1 MQEEYYDVIIIGSG
15 MGGLGS
21 GLYLQKQNP
30 DLKTLILE
38 QHSIPGGSVNG
49 FKRKGYYFDSG
60 AEGLVYCG
68 EGQIFRER
76 LEELGVFHDY
86 ISIDPVEV
94 MKYEDRTVVMHNKL
108 EKFIEEL
115 IKNYPED
122 EKEIR
127 EYFRIIKKMSDEYF
141 SLSLKNFSPSFR
153 TLLKIVLTRPTL
165 RKYGLKTFQQFLD
178 KSITNPDLRKI
189 LVVYCL
195 WLGVLPDK
203 ISAPSAA
210 IVFNSPFI
218 DGNFYPKGGM
228 LAFAKNMAKVFK
240 SNGGVIKYKSR
251 VEKILIHKKKAV
263 GVRLDDG
270 TIFYGKWII
279 SNADL
284 RKTVFDFVGKD
295 FFKKSYQKFI
305 SMIKQSVTGFA
316 VFLGLDIQLDDHHS
330 HIAYNVDAE
339 KFLVRLR
346 EENFNPEEVLIRI
359 PQNIDPSLRN
369 DKGSSVI
376 LLSMAPY
383 NYKEKWGNDKEGK
396 RNSQYHEIK
405 EAFADKLIKLAEKV
419 IPNLTQRIKVKEIA
433 TPLTYER
440 YIQTTEGSWYGPQT
454 DQKLPSFKSPLKR
467 LFFAGGNVDGAGVP
481 PSFFS
486 GIKTAKYITRKI
498 KKKRYMKAFYYSV
511 IDGQRVAITAPF
523 PEDKAIT
530 GVISQ

>member
-1 MQEEYYDVIIIGSG
+1 MKAEYYDVIIIGSG

-21 GLYLQKQNP
+21 GLYLQKKNP
-30 DLKTLILE
+30 GLKSLILE

-68 EGQIFRER
+68 EGQVFRQS
-76 LEELGVFHDY
+76 LEDVGVFQEF

-94 MKYEDRTVVMHNKL
+94 MQYHDRTVHMYNKL
-108 EKFIEEL
+108 ERFIEEL
-115 IKNYPED
+115 IKHFPDEEEEILNYFE
-122 EKEIR
+122 
-127 EYFRIIKKMSDEYF
+127 IIKKMSDEYF
-141 SLSLKNFSPSFR
+141 SLSTGNLDTSAR
-153 TLLKIVLTRPTL
+153 TLLRIAFTRPTL
-165 RKYGLKTFQQFLD
+165 RKYGLKTFQQLLD
-178 KSITNPDLRKI
+178 KFITNPDLRKI
-189 LVVYCL
+189 LAVYSL
-195 WLGVLPDK
+195 WLGVLPNK

-210 IVFNSPFI
+210 IAFNSPFI

-228 LAFAKNMAKVFK
+228 LAFAKNMEKVYK
-240 SNGGVIKYKSR
+240 MNGGEIKYKSK
-251 VEKILIHKKKAV
+251 VEKILFHKKKAV
-263 GVRLDDG
+263 GVRLEDG
-270 TIFYGKWII
+270 STYYGKWII

-295 FFKKSYQKFI
+295 FFKKSYQDFI
-305 SMIKQSVTGFA
+305 SKIKQSITGFA
-316 VFLGLDIQLDDHHS
+316 VFLGLDTHLDDHHS

-339 KFLVRLR
+339 KYLERLKSDK
-346 EENFNPEEVLIRI
+346 FDPEEVLIRI

-383 NYKEKWGNDKEGK
+383 DYKKKWGVDKEGK
-396 RNSQYHEIK
+396 KNGTYHEIK
-405 EAFADKLIKLAEKV
+405 DIFANKLIKLAEKA
-419 IPNLTQRIKVKEIA
+419 IPGLTQRIRVKEIA

-440 YIQTTEGSWYGPQT
+440 YIQTTEGSWYGPET

-467 LFFAGGNVDGAGVP
+467 LLFAGGNVDGAGVP

-486 GIKTAKYITRKI
+486 GIKTGKYVAKKM
-498 KKKRYMKAFYYSV
+498 KKKRYRKTVYYSV
-511 IDGQRVAITAPF
+511 IDGQRVAIIAPF